1 MIVRT
6 TSLLQAVQAVSH
18 ARFEWPFQYE
28 IFTDAIA
35 LSQTVK
41 APPDER
47 QIRTV
52 LSALESL
59 HGKIMHSDDGQ
70 RFMVRV

>member
-1 MIVRT
+1 MIMRT
-6 TSLLQAVQAVSH
+6 TPLLQAVQAVSH

-35 LSQTVK
+35 LSQTVE

-52 LSALESL
+52 
-59 HGKIMHSDDGQ
+59 HSVLKTL
-70 RFMVRV
+70 MTL